1 MMRLLILVIHQ
12 LHVMCC
18 KFLSSTITKLLL
30 KFYGAKYGKGF
41 LAIGIPY
48 IYISR
53 SGTCKIGNQCMIA
66 SSRLSSISG
75 AEMKTKIEIRYGA
88 TLTLGNNVG
97 ISGGTLF
104 CEEAITVDDNVK
116 IGFGTH
122 IYDTDF
128 HSLDAKDRLSKEDA
142 RKAKKKPVHIGK
154 NVFVGTQCIIL
165 KGVNIGDNA
174 VIAAGSVVVKD
185 IPANEVWGGNPAKF
199 IRKI

>member
-1 MMRLLILVIHQ
+1 
-12 LHVMCC
+12 MCC
-18 KFLSSTITKLLL
+18 KFLSSTMTKFLLSS
-30 KFYGAKYGKGF
+30 YGAKYGKGF

-53 SGTCKIGNQCMIA
+53 SGICKIGNRCMIA

-75 AEMKTKIEIRYGA
+75 AEMKTKIEIRHGA
-88 TLTLGNNVG
+88 KLILGNNVG

-104 CEEAITVDDNVK
+104 CTEAITVGDNVK

-128 HSLDAKDRLSKEDA
+128 HSLDAIDRISKEDVQ
-142 RKAKKKPVHIGK
+142 KAKKKPVRIGN
-154 NVFVGTQCIIL
+154 NVFVGTQCVIL

-174 VIAAGSVVVKD
+174 VIAAGSIVVKD